1 MIRAIIFDCFGVL
14 YRSSADEL
22 YEMCQPDDRPHLHDI
37 RLQRDRG
44 YIHYEEYLDSV
55 AKLVGKPASEIQH
68 ITESSHIRNEE
79 LFSYIREIDRTKYRV
94 GVLSNIGDTIINQL
108 FTEQELDELFDAT
121 VLSYQV
127 GMVKPDPAIYRL
139 MAERLDA
146 TEDECV
152 MIDDGEMNCEGA
164 EHVGMSSVHYTN
176 NAETLAKL
184 EEILSA

>member
-22 YEMCQPDDRPHLHDI
+22 YDMCAPEDRTKLHDI

-44 YIHYEEYLDSV
+44 YIHYEEYLNAV
-55 AKLVGKPASEIQH
+55 AALVHKSADEIQR
-68 ITESSHIRNEE
+68 ITESSHVRNEE
-79 LFSYIREIDRTKYRV
+79 LFDYIRQIDRSKYRV
-94 GVLSNIGDTIINQL
+94 GMLSNIGDTIINQL

-139 MAERLDA
+139 IAERLDA
-146 TEDECV
+146 TEDESV

-164 EHVGMSSVHYTN
+164 EHVGMSSVHFTTT
-176 NAETLAKL
+176 AETLAKL
-184 EEILSA
+184 EEVLSA